1 MRVEADGM
9 NDQVRLAPGHSPSC
23 RGHDGL
29 IIVRAEL
36 CERLASLQTTARRLS
51 QRDFNES
58 VGAIKHLA
66 AAYGLTPVVRVADA
80 LERAVAEDRGG
91 CPRALYLGRLQDAI
105 GCEAMEESAAE
116 AMLAS
121 VSIRLCA

>member
-1 MRVEADGM
+1 MGLEADGM
-9 NDQVRLAPGHSPSC
+9 ML
-23 RGHDGL
+23 
-29 IIVRAEL
+29 VRAEL
-36 CERLASLQTTARRLS
+36 CERLLSLQTTARRLS
-51 QRDFNES
+51 ARDFAES
-58 VGAIKHLA
+58 VEGIRRLA

-91 CPRALYLGRLQDAI
+91 CPRALYLARLQDAI
-105 GCEAMEESAAE
+105 GCERLEESAAE

>member
-1 MRVEADGM
+1 MRAQADGM
-9 NDQVRLAPGHSPSC
+9 ML
-23 RGHDGL
+23 
-29 IIVRAEL
+29 VRAEL
-36 CERLASLQTTARRLS
+36 CERLASLQTAARRLN
-51 QRDFNES
+51 QREFAES
-58 VGAIKHLA
+58 VASIKSLA

-105 GCEAMEESAAE
+105 GCERMEESAAE

-121 VSIRLCA
+121 VSVRLCA